1 MNKKLKI
8 LKKSQIA
15 GYKVDI
21 WLNTDKGERIK
32 YFSSTSGVDE
42 AQAEQNCLKRMR
54 RFCRQAIRW
63 FDDQQKNFYIDEY
76 TARLLKSYKLKKS
89 DFELIL
95 KKITPLIKD
104 IDTNEP
110 VEL

>member
-1 MNKKLKI
+1 MKKIKI

-21 WLNTDKGERIK
+21 WLNTEKGERIK

-54 RFCRQAIRW
+54 RFCRLAIRW
-63 FDDQQKNFYIDEY
+63 FDDQQKSYYVDEY
-76 TARLLKSYKLKKS
+76 VIKLFKAYKLTKS
-89 DFELIL
+89 DFEQVL
-95 KKITPLIKD
+95 KKTTPLIKD
-104 IDTNEP
+104 VDQNEP